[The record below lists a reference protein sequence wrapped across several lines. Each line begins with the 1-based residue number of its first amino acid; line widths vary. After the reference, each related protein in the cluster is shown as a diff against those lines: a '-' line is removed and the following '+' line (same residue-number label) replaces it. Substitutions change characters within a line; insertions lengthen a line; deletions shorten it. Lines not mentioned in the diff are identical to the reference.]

1 MADKTTTPVIRVFDD
16 YRGRPSKERV
26 ISKGV
31 YIVGD
36 KRLMGQENYLIE
48 NGHAESIDVTF
59 EEYQDMLKEALKYQ
73 LEQPL
78 PDGFRGLP
86 PAQGQKEFGQ
96 LTPREFAHMLID
108 PEKVT
113 LPLPPDGLRSLTVDP
128 KTGLQ
133 VEAGSEDDPTEYAV
147 IDENAPQIG
156 TPRPEDTGIPN
167 PRSVA
172 TDGGVMSASG
182 VHPPVTG
189 ERQRVTPGGKPPKV
203 VQTQR
208 GGGKSDKKDK

>member
-1 MADKTTTPVIRVFDD
+1 MAEKTATPVIKVFDD

-36 KRLMGQENYLIE
+36 SRLMGQENYLIA
-48 NGHAESIDVTF
+48 NGHAESIEVTF
-59 EEYQDMLKEALKYQ
+59 DEYQDMLKEALAHQ
-73 LEQPL
+73 IAQPI

-86 PAQGQKEFGQ
+86 PAQGQKDFGQ

-108 PEKVT
+108 PDKVT

-128 KTGLQ
+128 ETGLQ
-133 VEAGSEDDPTEYAV
+133 VEAGSEDDPTEYVV
-147 IDENAPQIG
+147 IDENAPQLG

-172 TDGGVMSASG
+172 TGGGVMSASG

-189 ERQRVTPGGKPPKV
+189 ERQRVTPANKPKGAAP
-203 VQTQR
+203 TQR
-208 GGGKSDKKDK
+208 GGKSDKKDK